1 MKRKI
6 VVNKTIYACEEH
18 VDMAIDDYVNEFEEA
33 PEVSKEAFKQC
44 RYCQLRAAYVIKSP
58 EEFC

>member
-1 MKRKI
+1 MD
-6 VVNKTIYACEEH
+6 KTIYACEEH

-33 PEVSKEAFKQC
+33 PEVLKEEINQC
-44 RYCQLRAAYVIKSP
+44 RYCQSKAFYVVKKP

>member
-1 MKRKI
+1 MERI
-6 VVNKTIYACEEH
+6 IHACEEH

-33 PEVSKEAFKQC
+33 PEVLKDEVTQC
-44 RYCQLRAAYVIKSP
+44 HYCQHKAVYVIKKP

>member
-1 MKRKI
+1 
-6 VVNKTIYACEEH
+6 VNKTIYACEEH